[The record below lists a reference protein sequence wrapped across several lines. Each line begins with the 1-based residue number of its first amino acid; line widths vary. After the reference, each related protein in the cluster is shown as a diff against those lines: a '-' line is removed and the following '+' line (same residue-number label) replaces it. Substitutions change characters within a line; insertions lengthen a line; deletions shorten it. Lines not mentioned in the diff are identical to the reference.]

1 MVKGLFKLAVF
12 ALAVLLVFSVATTLK
27 DGSTLEDSLIRFHVK
42 ANSDSEADQSLKMQV
57 KDAVVEKL
65 SAALENVVDVKQAEN
80 WLRENLDTIKGWAKS
95 ALEHLGSDQKVSVSL
110 EEEAFPTRKYDTF
123 SLPAGIYQAL
133 RITLGEG
140 EGQNW
145 WCVVFPSLCQSA
157 TTADLQE
164 AAQAAGFSERVTDT
178 VTENGTVYEVR
189 FWLLDFFGKIKNALH
204 ES

>member
-80 WLRENLDTIKGWAKS
+80 WLR
-95 ALEHLGSDQKVSVSL
+95 
-110 EEEAFPTRKYDTF
+110 
-123 SLPAGIYQAL
+123 
-133 RITLGEG
+133 
-140 EGQNW
+140 
-145 WCVVFPSLCQSA
+145 
-157 TTADLQE
+157 
-164 AAQAAGFSERVTDT
+164 
-178 VTENGTVYEVR
+178 
-189 FWLLDFFGKIKNALH
+189 
-204 ES
+204 

>member
-95 ALEHLGSDQKVSVSL
+95 ALERLGSDQKVSVSL
-110 EEEAFPTRKYDTF
+110 EEEAFPTRKYDTLDRK
-123 SLPAGIYQAL
+123 S
-133 RITLGEG
+133 
-140 EGQNW
+140 
-145 WCVVFPSLCQSA
+145 VV
-157 TTADLQE
+157 
-164 AAQAAGFSERVTDT
+164 
-178 VTENGTVYEVR
+178 
-189 FWLLDFFGKIKNALH
+189 
-204 ES
+204 